1 MKKSISY
8 LSVAWLLFFG
18 YFFVLMLKITL
29 RYLPYGTE
37 VAFLQ
42 IKQTEVTGISAYLP
56 VFYIHVYSAIFVL
69 LAGFTQFNP
78 KILSK
83 YPKIHRLLG
92 YLYAGVVLIL
102 AAPSGIFIGCFANGG
117 LMAKTSFV
125 ILGVLWFWFTFK
137 AVQLIINRKI
147 KVHKKMMYRSFALAT
162 SAITLRLWKVIL
174 VYLFHPAPMD
184 VYQIIAWLGWIP
196 NLLIAE
202 WLIKRKII

>member
-18 YFFVLMLKITL
+18 YFFVLMLRITL
-29 RYLPYGTE
+29 RYLPFGTE

-42 IKQTEVTGISAYLP
+42 IKQTEVSGIKAYLP

-78 KILSK
+78 KILAK
-83 YPKIHRLLG
+83 FPKIHRVLG
-92 YLYAGVVLIL
+92 YLYAAIVLIF
-102 AAPSGIFIGCFANGG
+102 ASPSGIFIGCLANGG

-125 ILGVLWFWFTFK
+125 ILGVLWFWFTLK
-137 AVQLIINRKI
+137 AVQFILKRKI
-147 KVHKKMMYRSFALAT
+147 KAHKRMMYRSFALAT